1 MNKGYLLVILAAAL
15 WGTTGTSQG
24 LAPEGVSSSVIGSF
38 RILIGGFILFA
49 YALIK
54 QDFKK
59 SSKWDFKI
67 TFLGIVTV
75 ALYQLTFFYG
85 VKYAGVAVGTMV
97 GIGSAPIFA
106 GILSKIFYKE
116 TLGKAWLISTLL
128 GILGVVL
135 IGFEMLRADTE
146 LNMFGILLCLGA
158 GLSYTLYTLSSKEL
172 LKEHSANAVIGILF
186 LGGALILS
194 PVLFISD
201 LSPIFSFKG
210 LIVVMHLGVFAT
222 AVSYFFFARGLK
234 LIKVSETATL
244 SLAEP
249 LTATLLGITILGESP
264 EFFSL
269 LGMFFIFIGLL
280 VLVRS

>member
-1 MNKGYLLVILAAAL
+1 MNKGYLFVILAAAL

-24 LAPEGVSSSVIGSF
+24 LAPEGLSPSVIGTF
-38 RILIGGFILFA
+38 RILIGGVILFA
-49 YALIK
+49 YALINK
-54 QDFKK
+54 DLRK
-59 SSKWDFKI
+59 SSKWNLKV
-67 TFLGIVTV
+67 TFLGIVNV
-75 ALYQLTFFYG
+75 ALYQLSFFYG
-85 VKYAGVAVGTMV
+85 VKYAGIAVGTMV

-106 GILSKIFYKE
+106 GILSKILYKE

-128 GILGVVL
+128 GISGVVL
-135 IGFEMLRADTE
+135 IGLEMLRADAE
-146 LNMFGILLCLGA
+146 LNILGVLLCLGA

-172 LKEHSANAVIGILF
+172 LKEQSANAVMGILF
-186 LGGALILS
+186 LGGAFILS
-194 PVLFISD
+194 PILFICD
-201 LSPIFSFKG
+201 ISPIFSFRG

-222 AVSYFFFARGLK
+222 AVSYFLFARGLK

-249 LTATLLGITILGESP
+249 LTATLLGITLLGESP

>member
-24 LAPEGVSSSVIGSF
+24 LAPEGLSPSVIGTF
-38 RILIGGFILFA
+38 RILIGGVILFA
-49 YALIK
+49 YALINK
-54 QDFKK
+54 DLRK
-59 SSKWDFKI
+59 SSKWNLKI
-67 TFLGIVTV
+67 TFLGIVNV
-75 ALYQLTFFYG
+75 ALYQLSFFYG
-85 VKYAGVAVGTMV
+85 VKYAGIAVGTMV

-106 GILSKIFYKE
+106 GILSKILYKE

-128 GILGVVL
+128 GISGVVL
-135 IGFEMLRADTE
+135 IGLEMLRADAE
-146 LNMFGILLCLGA
+146 LNILGVLLCLGA

-172 LKEHSANAVIGILF
+172 LKEQSANAVMSILF
-186 LGGALILS
+186 LGGAIILS
-194 PVLFISD
+194 PILFISD
-201 LSPIFSFKG
+201 ISPIFSLKG

-222 AVSYFFFARGLK
+222 AVSYFLFARGLK

-249 LTATLLGITILGESP
+249 LTATLLGITLLGESP

>member
-24 LAPEGVSSSVIGSF
+24 LAPEGLSPSVIGTF
-38 RILIGGFILFA
+38 RILIGGVILFA
-49 YALIK
+49 YALINK
-54 QDFKK
+54 DLRK
-59 SSKWDFKI
+59 SSKWNLKI
-67 TFLGIVTV
+67 TFLGIVNV
-75 ALYQLTFFYG
+75 ALYQLSFFYG
-85 VKYAGVAVGTMV
+85 VKYAGIAVGTMV

-106 GILSKIFYKE
+106 GILSKILYKE

-128 GILGVVL
+128 GISGLVL
-135 IGFEMLRADTE
+135 IGLEMLRADAE
-146 LNMFGILLCLGA
+146 LNILGVLLCLGA

-172 LKEHSANAVIGILF
+172 LKGQSANAVMGILF
-186 LGGALILS
+186 LGGAIILS
-194 PVLFISD
+194 PILFISD
-201 LSPIFSFKG
+201 ISPIFSFKG

-222 AVSYFFFARGLK
+222 AVSYFLFARGLK

-249 LTATLLGITILGESP
+249 LTATLLGITLLGESP
-264 EFFSL
+264 EFFGL

-280 VLVRS
+280 VLVRI

>member
-1 MNKGYLLVILAAAL
+1 MNKGYLFVILAAAL

-24 LAPEGVSSSVIGSF
+24 LAPEGLSPSVIGTF
-38 RILIGGFILFA
+38 RILIGGVILFA
-49 YALIK
+49 YALINK
-54 QDFKK
+54 DLRK
-59 SSKWDFKI
+59 SSKWNLKV
-67 TFLGIVTV
+67 TFLGIVNV
-75 ALYQLTFFYG
+75 ALYQLSFFYG
-85 VKYAGVAVGTMV
+85 VKYAGIAVGTMV

-106 GILSKIFYKE
+106 GILSKILYKE

-128 GILGVVL
+128 GISGVVL
-135 IGFEMLRADTE
+135 IGLEMLRADAE
-146 LNMFGILLCLGA
+146 LNILGVLLCLGA

-172 LKEHSANAVIGILF
+172 LKEQSANAVMGILF
-186 LGGALILS
+186 LGGAIILS
-194 PVLFISD
+194 PILFISD
-201 LSPIFSFKG
+201 ISPIFSFRG

-222 AVSYFFFARGLK
+222 AVSYFLFARGLK

-249 LTATLLGITILGESP
+249 LTATLLGITLLGESP